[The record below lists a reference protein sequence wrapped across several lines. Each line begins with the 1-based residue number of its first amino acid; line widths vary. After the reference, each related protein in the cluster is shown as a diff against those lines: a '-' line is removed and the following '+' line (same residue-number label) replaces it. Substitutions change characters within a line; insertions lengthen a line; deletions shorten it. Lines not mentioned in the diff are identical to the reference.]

1 MGKTKRHQPIK
12 ASGSAR
18 RATTRSSKS
27 RLASDPAQ
35 NTADLSAQLRQLGL
49 YAADTVGDG
58 NCLFRALSDQ
68 IYGTEA
74 HHGALR
80 QAVCEW
86 IDRHRARYEPFVE
99 DERGIETHLSC
110 MRQLATYGGHLE
122 LSAFAHM
129 ARRDVKVVQPG
140 LVYVIEWAAGWDAG
154 PPSSPSSALPDLP
167 AVAGPSSRKAERK
180 ARKAAGLPPEPTAQ
194 EMEEEESDD
203 EGDEKTGPVYVA
215 YHDWEHFSSIRNLR
229 GPHAGLP
236 RVRERPFAPS
246 SPVQTS
252 SPLVTP
258 TKDRKRSAKPASTIK
273 VKPKSTTKK
282 PVSTTSAMDI
292 DPTPAPST
300 PARVP
305 LPASRTPSPPPPM
318 GSLPLLPSSSSPAP
332 HPPTSTPTAS
342 LAPSAPYPSYPLAYP
357 LPAHL
362 DNFPGERRS
371 PKRAFDESTSASSD
385 SSQASSAKRARTDSA
400 VDLAAQPSED
410 VKIEDDEMER
420 EMTPALSD
428 ISTLSSSPSPSPPPP
443 VVPVEPVQKMTRRQ
457 RKALGLPKQRK
468 VGERVVNAGA
478 GGERRSAG
486 KIVIPG
492 GRFRR
497 PGTVEAKEGGDAVR
511 EWVKSGAGRVDVRGF
526 RELKI

>member
-1 MGKTKRHQPIK
+1 MGKTKRHQPVHK
-12 ASGSAR
+12 ATGSAR

-80 QAVCEW
+80 QAVCDW

-99 DERGIETHLSC
+99 DERGIETHLRC

-194 EMEEEESDD
+194 EMEEDEDSDD
-203 EGDEKTGPVYVA
+203 DEEEKAGPVYVA

-236 RVRERPFAPS
+236 RVRERPYAPT

-258 TKDRKRSAKPASTIK
+258 TKEKKRSAKPASTIK
-273 VKPKSTTKK
+273 AKPASARK
-282 PVSTTSAMDI
+282 PVSTASAMAVDA
-292 DPTPAPST
+292 PAPST

-305 LPASRTPSPPPPM
+305 LPASRSPSPPPPM

-332 HPPTSTPTAS
+332 HPPTSTSSTP
-342 LAPSAPYPSYPLAYP
+342 APYPPYPLAYP

-371 PKRAFDESTSASSD
+371 PKRAFDESTSASSA

-400 VDLAAQPSED
+400 VDLNVQPD
-410 VKIEDDEMER
+410 VKTEDDDR

-428 ISTLSSSPSPSPPPP
+428 ISTLSSSPSPSPPPEP
-443 VVPVEPVQKMTRRQ
+443 VQPVEPVQKMTRRQ
-457 RKALGLPKQRK
+457 RKALGLPKARK
-468 VGERVVNAGA
+468 VGERAVNAGA
-478 GGERRSAG
+478 ERRSAG

-497 PGTVEAKEGGDAVR
+497 PGTAEGKEDGDAVR
-511 EWVKSGAGRVDVRGF
+511 EWVRSGAGRVDVRGF